1 MVKTFATSEADGLEE
16 GDAGAGAQ
24 VEEVV
29 LGALQ
34 NRLTL
39 VPVVVHVEPLAPEHQ
54 QHDVQEAAHLCR
66 SSGGESVMPD

>member
-1 MVKTFATSEADGLEE
+1 MVKTYSTSEADGLEE

-24 VEEVV
+24 VEEIV

-39 VPVVVHVEPLAPEHQ
+39 VPVVVHVEPLAP
-54 QHDVQEAAHLCR
+54 
-66 SSGGESVMPD
+66 